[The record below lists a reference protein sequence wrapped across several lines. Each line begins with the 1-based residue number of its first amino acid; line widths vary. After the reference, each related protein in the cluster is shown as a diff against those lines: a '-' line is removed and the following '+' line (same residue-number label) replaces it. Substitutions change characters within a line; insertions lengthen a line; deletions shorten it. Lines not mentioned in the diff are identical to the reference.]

1 VKFKKFLASGLLII
15 LFILSIGSGILAE
28 IRYREITAYIDDT
41 MSIQVDGSKLTATD
55 TDGTQYKPIIYN
67 NRTYLPVR
75 IFADLFG
82 AQVNWDDKTNT
93 VNVQKTPEIKNVIFM
108 IGDGMGLN
116 QVQISQWYYMGA
128 YEKLN
133 IQNMPVVGLVST
145 YSADNGVTDSA
156 AAGTALATGYKT
168 KNGVIGR
175 DPLGRRVKNLLEAAR
190 EVGKSTGI
198 VATSSITDAT
208 PAAFSAHQPSRSYH
222 EQIAEDISQCDAD
235 VILGGGMQYFV
246 TKSEGGTR
254 TDNRNLLKE
263 MESKQYTVVKNVSEM
278 NNVKSGKMIGLF
290 KAGDLDTPYPEDKN
304 GVEPTI
310 EQMTRKAIE
319 MLSSNPNGFV
329 LMVEGSKID
338 KTAHSND
345 IENMINEVIHFDN
358 AVKAALE
365 FAEKDGHT
373 LVIVTA
379 DHETGGLAMPD
390 NAEPYKGKISIP
402 RWTTKKH
409 SPSYVPI
416 YTYGPGSL
424 EFTGVIDNTDI
435 CKKLSKL
442 LNLKDFP
449 LVIVK

>member
-1 VKFKKFLASGLLII
+1 MKFKKFLASGLLII

-402 RWTTKKH
+402 R
-409 SPSYVPI
+409 
-416 YTYGPGSL
+416 
-424 EFTGVIDNTDI
+424 
-435 CKKLSKL
+435 
-442 LNLKDFP
+442 
-449 LVIVK
+449 